1 MVKDEMLDM
10 FKRFLDETTENES
23 FSFNKTEPADLIQK
37 DSDNAIYTL
46 KVGYSC
52 LFLYL
57 FT

>member
-1 MVKDEMLDM
+1 MLEM

-23 FSFNKTEPADLIQK
+23 FCFNKTEPADHLQK